1 MEIEHKNTDQNW
13 QEQSTTYWFDV
24 DGESFGL
31 CDKGYGGETR
41 LLDCDGCPVEEC
53 NDMGG
58 IWGTLQAMAYLM
70 EKNDDLQ
77 KAEMHRLQREV

>member
-1 MEIEHKNTDQNW
+1 MEIEYKNKDQNW

-31 CDKGYGGETR
+31 CDKGYGEETR

-53 NDMGG
+53 NDRGG
-58 IWGTLQAMAYLM
+58 ILRILR
-70 EKNDDLQ
+70 D
-77 KAEMHRLQREV
+77 EVDHILLVEEATNPGSFL